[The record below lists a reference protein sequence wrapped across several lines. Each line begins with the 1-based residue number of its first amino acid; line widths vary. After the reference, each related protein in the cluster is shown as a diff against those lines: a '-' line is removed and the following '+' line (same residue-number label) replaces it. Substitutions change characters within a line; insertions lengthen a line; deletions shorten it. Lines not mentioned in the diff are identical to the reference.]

1 MKEDL
6 IKIWSSR
13 KFQISMD
20 VIRILLL
27 IIAVMIFI
35 KLSSEIEA
43 IKILMYDP
51 NAPLY
56 GRTAALCSPVID
68 RVVTLYHVRMRYVVN
83 TTPKSIIE
91 ELVPIGVELYG
102 DRVLDSKDLGFLMG
116 SKPMSHG
123 RTAEEIINDLD
134 EAAQHPSLFKL
145 IAETAERNCQRITEE
160 RKLMR
165 SRLEADGLSRGLE
178 GFDEVSCASQ
188 DIMSMTVYYPFKT
201 GD

>member
-51 NAPLY
+51 CKICMN
-56 GRTAALCSPVID
+56 
-68 RVVTLYHVRMRYVVN
+68 
-83 TTPKSIIE
+83 
-91 ELVPIGVELYG
+91 
-102 DRVLDSKDLGFLMG
+102 
-116 SKPMSHG
+116 
-123 RTAEEIINDLD
+123 
-134 EAAQHPSLFKL
+134 
-145 IAETAERNCQRITEE
+145 
-160 RKLMR
+160 
-165 SRLEADGLSRGLE
+165 
-178 GFDEVSCASQ
+178 
-188 DIMSMTVYYPFKT
+188 KT
-201 GD
+201 GAVCYLNPDEFKCPECSAYDINWTAFNNMVIKNES